1 MERETFV
8 GIDVGTTK
16 VVALIGEVGRD
27 GALTIIGKGIVPASG
42 LRKGIVVN
50 IDQTVHSIS
59 AAIEKA
65 ERHAGYKIER
75 AFVGVGGQHVE
86 GLNSPGQ
93 VAVAGPRR
101 EVAQEDVNRSIEV
114 ARAVSIPSTREVL
127 HVIPRGYTVD
137 GQEGVMNPLGMSA
150 VRLEVETHIVTASA
164 TAVQNLTK
172 CVTAADVK
180 IDELVAAGL
189 ASAEAVLSPT
199 ERDLGVAVAD
209 IGAGTI
215 DLTLFVEG
223 SPFHTAVL
231 PVGGANVTN
240 DVAIGLKTSLHVAEA
255 LKVDHGTCDIAGVD
269 PDEVISVTVLGDEA
283 GRTVERLEVC
293 RIIEARMR
301 ETFEMLRTEIL
312 AAAPGMLPAG
322 LVLTGGGAQLAGA
335 AVLGRDVLEMPVRVA
350 APSDIGGLV
359 DGLLGP
365 DSATAIGLLLWGARH
380 VAASEMTTYDSA
392 PGRGFAAR
400 FRNAMRSIFP

>member
-1 MERETFV
+1 
-8 GIDVGTTK
+8 
-16 VVALIGEVGRD
+16 
-27 GALTIIGKGIVPASG
+27 
-42 LRKGIVVN
+42 
-50 IDQTVHSIS
+50 
-59 AAIEKA
+59 
-65 ERHAGYKIER
+65 
-75 AFVGVGGQHVE
+75 
-86 GLNSPGQ
+86 

-172 CVTAADVK
+172 CVTAADIK

-215 DLTLFVEG
+215 DLTLFIEG

-255 LKVDHGTCDIAGVD
+255 LKVDHGTCDLAGVD

-283 GRTVERLEVC
+283 GRTVERLEVS

-335 AVLGRDVLEMPVRVA
+335 AVLGREVLDMPVRVA
-350 APSDIGGLV
+350 APGDVGGLV
-359 DGLLGP
+359 DGLLEPG
-365 DSATAIGLLLWGARH
+365 SATAIGLLLWGARH

-392 PGRGFAAR
+392 PGGGLAAR
-400 FRNAMRSIFP
+400 VRNAMRSIFP